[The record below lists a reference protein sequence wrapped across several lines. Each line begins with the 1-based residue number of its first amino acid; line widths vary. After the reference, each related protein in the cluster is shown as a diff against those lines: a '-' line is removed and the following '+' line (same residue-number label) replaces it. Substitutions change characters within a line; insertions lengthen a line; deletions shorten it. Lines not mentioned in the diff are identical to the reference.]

1 MANRARE
8 AAAEVVTELLD
19 AIGPEIVGRTAFIA
33 EKMEAFAKAEA
44 EATLLWADERQDL
57 KDGCWC
63 RQCWE
68 EWWAER
74 QEGRE

>member
-44 EATLLWADERQDL
+44 EASILWADAQQD

-68 EWWAER
+68 DWWEKRR
-74 QEGRE
+74 QGE